1 MEYNEER
8 LELIW
13 NIIMGDRTLE
23 SLSID
28 ERCKL
33 GFMQELD
40 NSELNFNTSTCLI
53 ELLQKERNKV
63 ALHDYLVGILN
74 EELTRMRRNKKAE
87 EVNLFV
93 LELREKDGI

>member
-40 NSELNFNTSTCLI
+40 NSEPRKKSESSTTTP
-53 ELLQKERNKV
+53 
-63 ALHDYLVGILN
+63 D
-74 EELTRMRRNKKAE
+74 KKF
-87 EVNLFV
+87 VNIYSWLAVVISLSLFV
-93 LELREKDGI
+93 GDSH